1 MARVRILQAVSGLD
15 FSWAPGEL
23 VDLDDEQAATWADGV
38 RAELVDE
45 HAIEDATVPAEAQY
59 TAIVMDEDGRLLEVL
74 GSTREETEAPE
85 GAPEGS
91 RWVAW
96 TITVGLPAAD
106 PTNPEEDEDGD
117 GDVFDPADHSVKE
130 VLAYL
135 DDADEQEAQRV
146 LQAEENTPAPRK
158 GIVAE
163 RETILARAR
172 ARAAG
177 SGAPETTAEASRGG
191 GRGEGIETR

>member
-1 MARVRILQAVSGLD
+1 MATIRVLQAVSGLD

-45 HAIEDATVPAEAQY
+45 HAIKDAAVPSTVQHQPVV
-59 TAIVMDEDGRLLEVL
+59 TDEDGRQLEIVAA
-74 GSTREETEAPE
+74 TCEEITPPD

-91 RWVAW
+91 TWVQWAV
-96 TITVGLPAAD
+96 TVRLSA
-106 PTNPEEDEDGD
+106 TNPDPDED
-117 GDVFDPADHSVKE
+117 GDVFDPADHSVKD

-135 DDADEQEAQRV
+135 EDADEQEAQRV
-146 LQAEENTPAPRK
+146 LQAEENAPTPRK
-158 GIVAE
+158 GIIAE
-163 RETILARAR
+163 RDAILARAR
-172 ARAAG
+172 ARAAAG
-177 SGAPETTAEASRGG
+177 AGAPETTAEASRGG